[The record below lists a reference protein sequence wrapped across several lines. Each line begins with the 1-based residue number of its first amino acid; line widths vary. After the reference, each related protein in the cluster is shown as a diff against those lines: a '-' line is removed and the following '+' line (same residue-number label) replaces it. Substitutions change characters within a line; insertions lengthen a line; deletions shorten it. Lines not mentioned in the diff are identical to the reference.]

1 MRIHYYG
8 YSIYKKS
15 KRETS
20 KPYYYAVWYDANGK
34 RKTKTTGL
42 TKKREAKVLAN
53 EWELAEI
60 KLSKG
65 KSERETEIQEE
76 LKRFIAKQNRS
87 GWKQEETIK
96 MLAKIHEI
104 GSGEKLNI
112 PTLKRYL
119 AEWMLNKKAMVSP
132 SSFDA
137 YTSHIS
143 SIASVYGDIGDKQ
156 LCELQTADLKKIQ
169 TRLAGNNA
177 GRRTTRKTVNI
188 KMVVIKN
195 AIKDAY
201 NEGLITR
208 NIGLAVKPLP
218 EDDSLLKGEFTY
230 EEIQK
235 LIKVAPRNWKGMILF
250 GADTGL
256 RISNLANLKWKNIN
270 FEEGLIKL
278 ISVKYV
284 RAKKKTQRTVVY
296 HLLSDT
302 MRNYLEFIGIKKTGK
317 VFTDIPSRG
326 RAYHFDKI
334 LNEAGVPKEVEVDY
348 LDEPI
353 ARTFHGLRHYYNSKM
368 TNNGVS
374 QDVRKKYT
382 GHKSDS
388 SNDIYTHID
397 KETIVKEL
405 GKVPQTEVE
414 WQAVQ

>member
-1 MRIHYYG
+1 MATTYR
-8 YSIYKKS
+8 KKVNGKLQS
-15 KRETS
+15 
-20 KPYYYAVWYDANGK
+20 PYYYAVYYSADRK
-34 RKTKTTGL
+34 RVSKSTGL
-42 TKKREAKVLAN
+42 TKKREAQRLAT

-119 AEWMLNKKAMVSP
+119 AEWMLNKKEMVSP

-143 SIASVYGDIGDKQ
+143 SIASVCGDIGDKQ

-169 TRLAGNNA
+169 NRLAGDIA
-177 GRRTTRKTVNI
+177 GRRTTRKTVNL
-188 KMVVIKN
+188 KMVVLKS

-218 EDDSLLKGEFTY
+218 EDDSKIKGAFTSD
-230 EEIQK
+230 EIQK
-235 LIKVAPRNWKGMILF
+235 LIKEAPRHWKGMILF
-250 GADTGL
+250 SADTGL
-256 RISNLANLKWKNIN
+256 RISNLAGLKWKNVDIEN
-270 FEEGLIKL
+270 RLIKL
-278 ISVKYV
+278 IQVKHE
-284 RAKKKTQRTVVY
+284 RSKKKTLRTVLY

-302 MRNYLEFIGIKKTGK
+302 MLNYLKFIGINKTSY
-317 VFTDIPSRG
+317 VFTDIVSIR
-326 RAYHFDKI
+326 RSNRTLHFKSVM
-334 LNEAGVPKEVEVDY
+334 EKAGVPTKIEVDY
-348 LDEPI
+348 QDEPI
-353 ARTFHGLRHYYNSKM
+353 ERSFHGLRHYYNSKM

-388 SNDIYTHID
+388 SNVIYTHID
-397 KETIVKEL
+397 AETIKKEL
-405 GKVPQTEVE
+405 AKVPQTEYDWGVA
-414 WQAVQ
+414 Q

>member
-1 MRIHYYG
+1 MATTYL
-8 YSIYKKS
+8 KKVNGKLQS
-15 KRETS
+15 
-20 KPYYYAVWYDANGK
+20 PYYYAVYNSADGK
-34 RKTKTTGL
+34 RVSKSTGL
-42 TKKREAKVLAN
+42 TKKRKAQRLAT
-53 EWELAEI
+53 EWELGEI

-76 LKRFIAKQNRS
+76 FKRFITKQNRS

-119 AEWMLNKKAMVSP
+119 AEFLLSKKERLAQ
-132 SSFDA
+132 SSFNS
-137 YTSHIS
+137 YTAHIS
-143 SIASVYGDIGDKQ
+143 SIARVYGVIGDKR
-156 LCELQTADLKKIQ
+156 LCELQSDDLKKIQ
-169 TRLAGNNA
+169 TRLAGDNA
-177 GRRTTRKTVNI
+177 GRRTTRNTVNI
-188 KMVVIKN
+188 RMVVLKS

-218 EDDSLLKGEFTY
+218 EDDSKIKGAFTSD
-230 EEIQK
+230 EIQK
-235 LIKVAPRNWKGMILF
+235 LIKVAPRHWKGMILF

-256 RISNLANLKWKNIN
+256 RISNLADLKWKNIDIDN
-270 FEEGLIKL
+270 RLIKL
-278 ISVKYV
+278 IQVKHE
-284 RAKKKTQRTVVY
+284 RSKKKTLRTVIY

-302 MRNYLEFIGIKKTGK
+302 MLNYLKFIGINKTGY
-317 VFTDIPSRG
+317 VFTDVVPLPRSTRG
-326 RAYHFDKI
+326 GQFRSIMGK
-334 LNEAGVPKEVEVDY
+334 AGVSTKIEVDY
-348 LDEPI
+348 QDEPI
-353 ARTFHGLRHYYNSKM
+353 ERSFHSLRHYYNSNL

-397 KETIVKEL
+397 AETIKKEL
-405 GKVPQTEVE
+405 AKVPQTEYDWGVA
-414 WQAVQ
+414 Q

>member
-1 MRIHYYG
+1 MATAYI
-8 YSIYKKS
+8 
-15 KRETS
+15 KRVNG
-20 KPYYYAVWYDANGK
+20 KPQSLNYYAVWYDANGK
-34 RKTKTTGL
+34 RKTKSTGL
-42 TKKREAKVLAN
+42 TKKREAKALAN

-60 KLSKG
+60 KLKKRKSKRL
-65 KSERETEIQEE
+65 EEIQEE
-76 LKRFIAKQNRS
+76 LKSFIAKQNRE
-87 GWKQEETIK
+87 GWKESETIK
-96 MLAKIHEI
+96 MITKIHKI
-104 GSGEKLNI
+104 GSGHKLNL

-119 AEWMLNKKAMVSP
+119 IDWLLSKKGKIAET
-132 SSFDA
+132 SFDA

-143 SIASVYGDIGDKQ
+143 SIASVYGTIGDKQ
-156 LCELQTADLKKIQ
+156 LCELATDDLREIQ
-169 TRLAGNNA
+169 RRLANGPNKGN
-177 GRRTTRKTVNI
+177 TVNT
-188 KMVVIKN
+188 KMGVLKS
-195 AIKDAY
+195 AIGRAY
-201 NEGLITR
+201 IEGLITR
-208 NIGLAVKPLP
+208 NIGLAVEP
-218 EDDSLLKGEFTY
+218 ESEGDSTIKGAFTSD
-230 EEIQK
+230 EIQK
-235 LIKVAPRNWKGMILF
+235 LIKVAPRHWKGMILF

-256 RISNLANLKWKNIN
+256 RLSNLANLKWKNIN
-270 FEEGLIKL
+270 FEEEIIKL
-278 ISVKYV
+278 IVVKYD
-284 RAKKKTQRTVVY
+284 RSAKKTKRTVVY